1 MNCFHFLAG
10 FIKLIYFA
18 VVLELSNSAIIST
31 SMVQSVVSI
40 EPEKPSDTYFI
51 KPPGF
56 RPNSLFVGREAELA
70 DLHKML
76 FDKKRRAEGTSAVLL
91 QCLPGGGKTC
101 LARQYVFNHIDD
113 FPGGIFWVRAKSH
126 EQLAAGFWE
135 IARKVALKPSNSDQS
150 AAIPRDSQQFITAVT
165 DWFAAHQ
172 NWLLV
177 LDGIKFDHSDE
188 LRRFMPDSKNTSL
201 IYTSTERTVGGDHHF
216 MNPQVIRIPL
226 LSAREAQELFLLELD
241 KKNPST
247 DDLKNSMDLVQRMGF
262 LPLVIHTVAQRLKA
276 TGEPLAK
283 FARGYAS
290 GPKLRDLDTYK
301 SIVEQL
307 KVDGANEALNLIRII
322 CFFSQHVPVEM
333 VSLGIKTLDI
343 PTKTFERVTGRTL
356 NNTIKILNRFALI
369 ERNEAD
375 WVRSSQ
381 SSKGSREVLLDDV
394 DVIRLHSVVQDFF
407 VDSLRAEGVLV
418 QWLQRAA
425 SLFQRSYEIANSRI
439 YSKTNAGLVGD
450 YRSYEIHGKRLLDHL
465 GRNEKKYLQ
474 LSKTKEGLE
483 RCLEAIKSEI
493 ERRTKESSQ
502 DIAQGRSDPYQISVF
517 DRTSSSSD
525 TGPETPGKQ
534 DNNNSGNYTWGIDSH
549 KDPYDSP
556 ISITYPS
563 DADHMREDPSRIF
576 PPPKIED
583 PGYDSDRDDNM
594 SVTPRPPQNR
604 FPPDNMA
611 NSSTEWQMISERRT
625 RDKPPPLELHR
636 TVKQLERNRYHDS
649 AGAWRAINP
658 AAADPRVTPEMAE
671 AFIPKT
677 IARPA
682 SRGRISGQS
691 QAEVA
696 LNQISKNSPPPIRG
710 GAKIVVQDRSRL
722 SQPRRTLN
730 GHGVYLTA
738 GDATTAP
745 SDIDNDGNAETPR
758 GTMRDRSPVGP
769 SFRLR
774 PATPAMDSLQR
785 LSPSVDLT
793 MMPESNDH
801 RGGYDNGRPYPVP
814 DADYHPTTRRDLQKS
829 RNNIPLYQPQAGSL
843 PVEFMGGSPLKR
855 GRLHDYQRWN
865 YQEYG
870 SPPYPDNNQYIPSSN
885 AARRRYDRSGHLGVF
900 ERDPN
905 TYHESGYTSQPMSR
919 NPSGNS
925 ARGARSPSL
934 AETEPAADVSNLSP
948 RIPPTSYQMYE
959 NMRERYN
966 QGPTKDSPRLGISRA
981 AQIETLEEWNN
992 PPDISRSEM

>member
-1 MNCFHFLAG
+1 
-10 FIKLIYFA
+10 
-18 VVLELSNSAIIST
+18 
-31 SMVQSVVSI
+31 MVQSVVSI

-51 KPPGF
+51 KPHGF

-70 DLHKML
+70 EMHKML

-101 LARQYVFNHIDD
+101 LARQYVFNHLDD
-113 FPGGIFWVRAKSH
+113 FPGGIFWVRAKSY

-135 IARKVALKPSNSDQS
+135 IARKVALKPSNNDQS
-150 AAIPRDSQQFITAVT
+150 AAIPQDSQQFITAVT
-165 DWFAAHQ
+165 DWFAANQ

-201 IYTSTERTVGGDHHF
+201 IYTSTERSVGGDHHF

-226 LSAREAQELFLLELD
+226 LSAREAQELLLLELD
-241 KKNPST
+241 KKNPTT

-307 KVDGANEALNLIRII
+307 KTDGANEALNLVRIL

-333 VSLGIKTLDI
+333 VSLGVKTLDV

-369 ERNEAD
+369 ERNEVD

-381 SSKGSREVLLDDV
+381 SSKGSREGLSDDV

-425 SLFQRSYEIANSRI
+425 SLFQRSYEMANSRI
-439 YSKTNAGLVGD
+439 HSKTNAGLVGD

-465 GRNEKKYLQ
+465 GRNEKKYSQ
-474 LSKTKEGLE
+474 LSKTKEDLE

-493 ERRTKESSQ
+493 EKRTKESSQ

-534 DNNNSGNYTWGIDSH
+534 DNNNFGSYTWGIDSH

-556 ISITYPS
+556 VSITYPS
-563 DADHMREDPSRIF
+563 DADHMREDPSRLF

-594 SVTPRPPQNR
+594 SMTPRPPQSK
-604 FPPDNMA
+604 FPPDNVT
-611 NSSTEWQMISERRT
+611 NSSTERQMVSGRRT
-625 RDKPPPLELHR
+625 KDKPSPIDLHR
-636 TVKQLERNRYHDS
+636 TVKHLERNRYHDS

-677 IARPA
+677 MPRPA

-696 LNQISKNSPPPIRG
+696 LNQISKNSPPPLRG

-722 SQPRRTLN
+722 FQSRRTLN
-730 GHGVYLTA
+730 DHGVYLTA

-745 SDIDNDGNAETPR
+745 SDIDDSAYTETPR
-758 GTMRDRSPVGP
+758 GTMRDRSPVGL

-785 LSPSVDLT
+785 LSPSVDQT
-793 MMPESNDH
+793 TMPESNDYG
-801 RGGYDNGRPYPVP
+801 GGYDYERPYPIP
-814 DADYHPTTRRDLQKS
+814 DSVYQTVRHGHHQEN
-829 RNNIPLYQPQAGSL
+829 RNNFPMYQPQAGSL
-843 PVEFMGGSPLKR
+843 PVEFMGGSHVKR
-855 GRLHDYQRWN
+855 DRPHHYQHWN
-865 YQEYG
+865 YEGYG
-870 SPPYPDNNQYIPSSN
+870 SPPYPENIRYIQSSN
-885 AARRRYDRSGHLGVF
+885 ARRRLYDRNGHLGVF
-900 ERDPN
+900 ERDPT

-919 NPSGNS
+919 DPSGNS
-925 ARGARSPSL
+925 ARGARSSSL
-934 AETEPAADVSNLSP
+934 AETEPEADVSNLSP

-959 NMRERYN
+959 NMRGHN
-966 QGPTKDSPRLGISRA
+966 NDGTTKKSPRLAFSRA
-981 AQIETLEEWNN
+981 AQIETPGEWNSS
-992 PPDISRSEM
+992 PDISRSEM